1 MNGARRWIWLA
12 GAMIVAA
19 FVLRLPLLSVPLE
32 RDEGGYAYMADRM
45 HQGDTLYLDLVETKP
60 PGVFC
65 AYWLLLLGGRS
76 VPYLRLMFALTATLT
91 AVLFTL
97 FAVRKFGVRAGSLSA
112 ALLAPTM
119 VAPAY
124 FGFSGNAEMFMVP
137 LTVGALWLLNRSE
150 DGAWKTDLLSGVLF
164 ALATLTKPVA
174 LAEGLAVAAL
184 ILLRPIPIKRRLIG
198 LLAAGAG
205 FVATQGS
212 VLALFA
218 RQGTIGDYL
227 YWAYRYNLDYTTALT
242 TLDRLRAFVYQVLK
256 RGMLVRDWP
265 LLILM
270 IGALISL
277 ARRRERWT
285 DLTFVLLWLL
295 GAGIGTAA
303 SGRFTPHYFIQFLP
317 PLCLAAGIGLDRA
330 LARCEEMRASP
341 VAQKA
346 AMVALL
352 ALALVYPTATQARL
366 FAAGPQLSRIMYG
379 LNPFME
385 GEQIG
390 RYLREHTQ
398 PDETIF
404 IAGTEGQFLYH
415 AQRKS
420 ATKVVFTYPLGT
432 THPRARQWQRDV
444 LTEVENNRPRYIVI
458 VRLGSSMLLEKNA
471 PRLLLEE
478 LERIVGA
485 EEFMREAVLI
495 ATSPTETRLATGD
508 IPPQAPVILDLYRRR
523 D

>member
-1 MNGARRWIWLA
+1 
-12 GAMIVAA
+12 V
-19 FVLRLPLLSVPLE
+19 
-32 RDEGGYAYMADRM
+32 
-45 HQGDTLYLDLVETKP
+45 
-60 PGVFC
+60 
-65 AYWLLLLGGRS
+65 
-76 VPYLRLMFALTATLT
+76 
-91 AVLFTL
+91 
-97 FAVRKFGVRAGSLSA
+97 
-112 ALLAPTM
+112 
-119 VAPAY
+119 
-124 FGFSGNAEMFMVP
+124 
-137 LTVGALWLLNRSE
+137 
-150 DGAWKTDLLSGVLF
+150 F

-205 FVATQGS
+205 FVATQGI

-218 RQGTIGDYL
+218 LQGTIGDYL
-227 YWAYRYNLDYTTALT
+227 YWAYRYKPRLHDSADNPRPSACVCLPGAQTRDAGARLAAAYPD
-242 TLDRLRAFVYQVLK
+242 DRGADFPGAPARTVDGFDLRAAV
-256 RGMLVRDWP
+256 
-265 LLILM
+265 
-270 IGALISL
+270 A
-277 ARRRERWT
+277 ARR
-285 DLTFVLLWLL
+285 
-295 GAGIGTAA
+295 GIGTAA

-420 ATKVVFTYPLGT
+420 ATKFVFTYPLGT

-458 VRLGSSMLLEKNA
+458 VRLAHRCFLRRMRHDCCWRSSNGSSA
-471 PRLLLEE
+471 
-478 LERIVGA
+478 
-485 EEFMREAVLI
+485 
-495 ATSPTETRLATGD
+495 
-508 IPPQAPVILDLYRRR
+508 RRNLCAR
-523 D
+523 PC